1 LRKSKTENAFEEKY
15 MQHFKQAKNR
25 AVEKHQGEEGFS
37 LVGIMMLTASVLTAT
52 LIFMQSQ
59 LNVRMAGKSLE
70 SVTSYEV
77 FLTGFTDFL
86 QTSIIDNIDAICNS
100 NPNALS
106 SLSFLGTTATNI
118 KTEISTPQITA
129 ISSGRCGKP
138 VFSANGQL
146 FFCLQFDQNPTFP
159 KDSFA
164 GSEHNFAE
172 VAVRMVDKW
181 QQPLS
186 CANFKAAA
194 ASSAGLQMY
203 YRLYWVTKTQ
213 PERLFQKQ
221 GYYYATKY

>member
-1 LRKSKTENAFEEKY
+1 
-15 MQHFKQAKNR
+15 MQHLKQAKNQ
-25 AVEKHQGEEGFS
+25 AVERHRGEEGFN
-37 LVGIMMLTASVLTAT
+37 LVGIMMLSAFVLTST

-59 LNVRMAGKSLE
+59 LNVRTAGKSLE

-77 FLTGFTDFL
+77 FLTSFTDFL
-86 QTSIIDNIDAICNS
+86 QTSINDNLDAICNG
-100 NPNALS
+100 NINALS
-106 SLSFLGTTATNI
+106 SLKFLGTNATNI
-118 KTEISTPQITA
+118 KTEISTPKVTS
-129 ISSGRCGKP
+129 ISSGRCGTP

-146 FFCLQFDQNPTFP
+146 FFCLQFDQNQTFP

-164 GSEHNFAE
+164 GSEYNFAE

-186 CANFKAAA
+186 CANFKAAS
-194 ASSAGLQMY
+194 ASGAGLQMF